1 MSDAIPYDFEA
12 LRPYHDE
19 EVPEVLTRISQRPSF
34 GPLMSYLYPEVS
46 LHEISHRFCKVR
58 SVEEFQ
64 HTYISQAVN
73 SMIRDS
79 ITALTHEGLADL
91 EPTRGYLF
99 LSNHRDIILDSAL
112 LNVLRYEAKQP
123 TTYIAIG
130 DNLMISPMVTDLMK
144 LNKAFLVHRH
154 PPRALMYHYSA
165 RLSHYMLELIAHQQN
180 SVWLAQRNGRTKNG
194 KDQTQP
200 SLLKMLC
207 IAAQDHDRMAHVLRL
222 NVLPMAISYEY
233 EPCDYLK
240 AQEMVHHEAGIPY
253 EKDDKT
259 AIIRGIRE
267 PKGRVHLAVGTPL
280 NQADLEALKH
290 IHNRNEWFRHLAE
303 LIDAQIS
310 KLYHRWP
317 NQYVAHDLL
326 HQSHRW
332 HSRYQS
338 EERAA
343 FVDYVERR
351 INGQPGDTE
360 SLRRM
365 MYRIYAGMIE

>member
-1 MSDAIPYDFEA
+1 MSDAIPHDFEA
-12 LRPYHDE
+12 LRPYDDD
-19 EVPEVLTRISQRPSF
+19 EVPEVLKRISQRPSF

-46 LHEISHRFCKVR
+46 LTDLTRRFCEVR

-64 HTYISQAVN
+64 HTYISRAIR
-73 SMIRDS
+73 SIIRDS
-79 ITALTHEGLADL
+79 ITELTHEGLVELD
-91 EPTRGYLF
+91 PRRGHLF

-112 LNVLRYEAKQP
+112 LNVLRYEADQP
-123 TTYIAIG
+123 TSYIAIG

-144 LNKAFLVHRH
+144 LNKAFLVHRN
-154 PPRALMYHYSA
+154 PPRALMYTYSA
-165 RLSHYMLELIAHQQN
+165 RLSHYILELIGHRQD

-194 KDQTQP
+194 KDRTQP

-207 IAAQDHDRMAHVLRL
+207 IAAHDDDRLAHVLRL
-222 NVLPMAISYEY
+222 NLLPMAISYEY
-233 EPCDYLK
+233 ESCDYLK
-240 AQEMVHHEAGIPY
+240 AQEMVHLEAGIPY

-267 PKGRVHLAVGTPL
+267 PKGRVHLAVGAPL
-280 NQADLEALKH
+280 GPSDLEGISH

-303 LIDAQIS
+303 LIDARVS

-326 HQSHRW
+326 HQSDRW
-332 HSRYQS
+332 RNQYQPKD
-338 EERAA
+338 RAA
-343 FVDYVERR
+343 FVEYVEQR
-351 INGQPGDTE
+351 ISGQPGDAE